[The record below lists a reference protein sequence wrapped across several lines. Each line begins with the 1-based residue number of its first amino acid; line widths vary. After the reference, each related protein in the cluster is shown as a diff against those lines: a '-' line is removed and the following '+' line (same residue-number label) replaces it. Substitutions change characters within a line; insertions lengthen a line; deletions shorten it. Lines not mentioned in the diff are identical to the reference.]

1 MPRWATTKPAALK
14 STARFPLAF
23 VVPDTANR
31 FLQSLADEVPALMQ
45 VKWSYNLVRSA
56 SYRAADVVAAL
67 NCVPDSVAGLVV
79 VDPDVPVGINNRAA
93 GRIAAQS
100 MSRFVKVE
108 GGTVGLMRGLL
119 VYRGAKRARNGGP
132 GGVGEG
138 HARPEG

>member
-1 MPRWATTKPAALK
+1 MIKLPRWATTKPAALK

-31 FLQSLADEVPALMQ
+31 FLQSLADEVPALTKI
-45 VKWSYNLVRSA
+45 KWTYNLIRSA
-56 SYRAADVVAAL
+56 SYRAADVVAA
-67 NCVPDSVAGLVV
+67 
-79 VDPDVPVGINNRAA
+79 PDVPVGINNRAA

-138 HARPEG
+138 HTRPEG